1 MIIKFKL
8 VLFYLIFL
16 SINFSNALEN
26 KIVASVNNKIITSI
40 DVSNEIK
47 ILNLLN
53 NNLENLSKI
62 ELDKIAKKSLI
73 KEKIKE
79 IELDKYYDELIIP
92 DKNLNQYMIN
102 YIKEL
107 GFNSIE
113 EFKIFSNNNNIN
125 INSIKKKIS
134 VEILWNELIYKK
146 FYKNVKIN
154 KENIKKEILKK
165 NTQNEYLLSEITFN
179 IENKN
184 DLESKYNL
192 IKNNIIKYGFENAAL
207 KNSIS
212 DSSKNGG
219 RIGWVKHSSLSK
231 KMKQTLST
239 LKINEFTDPIQIPS
253 GFLILKIDQ
262 IRQVENKLNIDEEI
276 NYTIRVKTNEQLN
289 QHSNIFFNK
298 IIKNV
303 QINEL

>member
-1 MIIKFKL
+1 MMIKFKL
-8 VLFYLIFL
+8 ILFYLIFI
-16 SINFSNALEN
+16 SVNFGNALEN
-26 KIVASVNNKIITSI
+26 KIVTSVNNKIITSI
-40 DVSNEIK
+40 DISNEIK
-47 ILNLLN
+47 ILSLLN

-62 ELDKIAKKSLI
+62 ELEKIAKKSLI

-79 IELDKYYDELIIP
+79 IELDKYYDEIIIP
-92 DKNLNQYMIN
+92 DENLDQYMIN
-102 YIKEL
+102 YLKKL

-113 EFKIFSNNNNIN
+113 EFRIFSNNNIN

-134 VEILWNELIYKK
+134 VEILWNQLIYKK

-165 NTQNEYLLSEITFN
+165 NTQNEYLLSEIIFN

-184 DLESKYNL
+184 DLGSKYNL
-192 IKNNIIKYGFENAAL
+192 IKNNIIKYGFENTAL

-231 KMKQTLST
+231 KIKKKLST

-253 GFLILKIDQ
+253 GFLILKINQ

-276 NYTIRVKTNEQLN
+276 NYIIRVKTNEQLN